1 MTTLNT
7 VDGVIAGRGLPVVDT
22 DNAPFFEA
30 AAKGDLVI
38 QRCKESGQYQYYPRA
53 GSVYTMGEVEWVK
66 VPGRGKIYSFT
77 IVRKNPADPV
87 FAPLCPYAIVMVE
100 LPEDVKIFGNLTGC
114 EAEDVKIGMEVE
126 VYFSAVDEAGAI
138 NLPFWRPAA

>member
-1 MTTLNT
+1 MTALTS
-7 VDGVIAGRGLPVVDT
+7 VDGVIAGRGLPVVDADT
-22 DNAPFFEA
+22 APFFEA
-30 AAKGDLVI
+30 AARGELVI

-66 VPGRGKIYSFT
+66 VPGKGKVYSFT

-87 FAPLCPYAIVMVE
+87 FAKLCPYAIVMVE
-100 LPEDVKIFGNLTGC
+100 LPEGVKIFGNLTGC

-126 VYFSAVDEAGAI
+126 VYFTAADEAGTI
-138 NLPFWRPAA
+138 HLPFWRPAA